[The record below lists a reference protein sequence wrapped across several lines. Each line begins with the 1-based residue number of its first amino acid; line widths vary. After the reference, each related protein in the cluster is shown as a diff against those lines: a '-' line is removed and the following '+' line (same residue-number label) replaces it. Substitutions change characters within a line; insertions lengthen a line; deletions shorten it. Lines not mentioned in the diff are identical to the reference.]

1 MPVSRLLKLF
11 WDRVA
16 AVVCVAVAAVM
27 LIVGWVQIS
36 ASSDAGEQIP
46 YIMSS
51 GIGGLFLLWIGTTLW
66 LSADLRDE
74 WRKLDVIDESLRR
87 LAEPAPE
94 GEAISL
100 PDEAVSALPRPAGA
114 RQRTSP
120 VQADGRPGTGVTSS
134 G

>member
-1 MPVSRLLKLF
+1 MPVNRLLKLF

-16 AVVCVAVAAVM
+16 AVVCVVVAAVM

-74 WRKLDVIDESLRR
+74 WRKLDVIDENLRR
-87 LAEPAPE
+87 LTEPAPE
-94 GEAISL
+94 GETISL
-100 PDEAVSALPRPAGA
+100 PDEAVSTYPRPAGA
-114 RQRTSP
+114 RQ
-120 VQADGRPGTGVTSS
+120 
-134 G
+134 

>member
-1 MPVSRLLKLF
+1 VSRLLKLF

-114 RQRTSP
+114 RQ
-120 VQADGRPGTGVTSS
+120 
-134 G
+134 